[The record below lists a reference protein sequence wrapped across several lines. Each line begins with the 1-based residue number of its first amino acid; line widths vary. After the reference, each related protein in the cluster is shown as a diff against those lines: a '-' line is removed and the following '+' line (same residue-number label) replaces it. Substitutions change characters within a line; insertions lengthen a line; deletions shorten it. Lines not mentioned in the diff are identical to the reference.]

1 MKELPLVFFTVL
13 AQASAG
19 AFFLMQICASMKKI
33 EQQQATKLAMIS
45 LGMVVVVGIS
55 ALTHLG
61 QPFRAVNALF
71 GLGRSPMSNEII
83 TCGLFGGLVFL
94 YVVGRL
100 KNLFPDVMVTFWG
113 YLAALAGLAL
123 ILLIPDVYQLETV
136 PAWNTGFT
144 SLQMVL
150 TAIICGGAILM
161 SVNVNGKSWLLTAF
175 ATVLWFALSP
185 AYFSFLSQANVELHQ
200 QDMLFWGAKYA
211 LLALG
216 VLILV
221 VAAFTDKG
229 AQHARL
235 AGLASVLIFVGEI
248 VGRIGFYD
256 LWAIGM

>member
-19 AFFLMQICASMKKI
+19 AFILLQIGTLLKKVDHK
-33 EQQQATKLAMIS
+33 QATKLAMIT
-45 LGMVVVVGIS
+45 LIMVVIAGVS

-61 QPFRAVNALF
+61 QPLRAINALF

-94 YVVGRL
+94 YVAAQFTKSIPASAGRL
-100 KNLFPDVMVTFWG
+100 FG
-113 YLAALAGLAL
+113 YFGAIAAAAL
-123 ILLIPDVYQLETV
+123 IILIPSVYQLDTI
-136 PAWNTGFT
+136 PAWDTGFT

-150 TAIICGGAILM
+150 TAVICGGAIM
-161 SVNVNGKSWLLTAF
+161 TAVNAGSKAWLLSAI
-175 ATVLWFALSP
+175 ATVLLFALTP
-185 AYFSFLSQANVELHQ
+185 EYFSFLSQANVEFHQ

-216 VLILV
+216 VLLL
-221 VAAFTDKG
+221 VAAALMAKG
-229 AQHARL
+229 LRTARL
-235 AGLASVLIFVGEI
+235 ATLASVLLVVGEI
-248 VGRIGFYD
+248 AGRIGFYD